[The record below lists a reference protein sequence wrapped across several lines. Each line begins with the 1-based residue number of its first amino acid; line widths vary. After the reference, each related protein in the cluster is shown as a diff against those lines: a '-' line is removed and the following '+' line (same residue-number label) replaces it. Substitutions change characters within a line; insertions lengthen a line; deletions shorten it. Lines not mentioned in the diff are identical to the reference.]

1 MSQLRKSA
9 SFRSRIPVRR
19 QKRSSSPN
27 FELTSNFDPHFS
39 LRSTHHHHYRS
50 KSGNGRRRYER
61 KFSSSSYSSSDESNE
76 SEVPLQVILDNQIY
90 TLNIK

>member
-27 FELTSNFDPHFS
+27 FELTSNFDQHFS
-39 LRSTHHHHYRS
+39 LRSTHHYRS